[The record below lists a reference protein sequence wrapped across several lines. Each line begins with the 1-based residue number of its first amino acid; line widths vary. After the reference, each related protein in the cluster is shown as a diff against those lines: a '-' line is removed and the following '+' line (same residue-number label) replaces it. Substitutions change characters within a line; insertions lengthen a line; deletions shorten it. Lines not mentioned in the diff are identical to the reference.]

1 MAWEGL
7 RLRDEEFTFGIPFVS
22 WRWINN
28 GYGGD
33 VGRAGEIPIII
44 YIDAVF
50 EWNLKSEIWLLMSFG
65 CFLRY
70 GWSLPLFPKDWRWCH
85 GCRSHMIGHVPVRC
99 HQSEIFTERE
109 RERLILIRGHKFID
123 YILSGGITRILL
135 RRLFLTIWLGCQE
148 TDWIDLVLAF
158 LLSFVFRFG
167 SNGNGIPF
175 FDQQN
180 LQLRW
185 APTRNGVISPL

>member
-1 MAWEGL
+1 MPCLNETWNQKSDCWCHSAVFWGMAGL
-7 RLRDEEFTFGIPFVS
+7 CHSSRRID
-22 WRWINN
+22 
-28 GYGGD
+28 GD
-33 VGRAGEIPIII
+33 VMGA
-44 YIDAVF
+44 DH
-50 EWNLKSEIWLLMSFG
+50 IWLDMYLSG
-65 CFLRY
+65 VTRV
-70 GWSLPLFPKDWRWCH
+70 
-85 GCRSHMIGHVPVRC
+85 RSS
-99 HQSEIFTERE
+99 QRE

>member
-1 MAWEGL
+1 MLGKFHLYRCCVSLNETWNQKSHCWCHLAVFWGMAGL
-7 RLRDEEFTFGIPFVS
+7 CHSSRRID
-22 WRWINN
+22 
-28 GYGGD
+28 GD
-33 VGRAGEIPIII
+33 VMGAGH
-44 YIDAVF
+44 
-50 EWNLKSEIWLLMSFG
+50 IWLDMYLSG
-65 CFLRY
+65 VTRV
-70 GWSLPLFPKDWRWCH
+70 
-85 GCRSHMIGHVPVRC
+85 RSSQI
-99 HQSEIFTERE
+99 ERE
-109 RERLILIRGHKFID
+109 RERLILITGHKFID

-175 FDQQN
+175 FDQQK